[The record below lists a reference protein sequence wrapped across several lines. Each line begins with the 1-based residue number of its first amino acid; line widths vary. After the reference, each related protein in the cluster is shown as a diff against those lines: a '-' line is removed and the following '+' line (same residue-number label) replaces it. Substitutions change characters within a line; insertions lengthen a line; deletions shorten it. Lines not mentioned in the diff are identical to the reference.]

1 MEVYSYN
8 SETCEYIG
16 ITTAFESP
24 MEPGVYHHPACTTT
38 IKPPT
43 NNDPEHKMITWD
55 KENKK
60 WSIVD
65 RPPREKTIEEL
76 RQEVI
81 DNFVPPT
88 AMELLRA
95 QRNKKLKNIDWMITR
110 YLTTTGIIPE
120 ELKIYMQQLR
130 DLPSVSEPRRI
141 QKDVM
146 LYVLDPESVQWP
158 VFPENL

>member
-8 SETCEYIG
+8 QETFEYIG
-16 ITTAFESP
+16 TTIAFESP
-24 MEPGVYHHPACTTT
+24 LEPGVYHHPAYTTT
-38 IKPPT
+38 TVPPT

-55 KENKK
+55 KEK

-76 RQEVI
+76 RQEDI
-81 DNFVPPT
+81 DNYVPPT
-88 AMELLRA
+88 AMELLRT
-95 QRNKKLKNIDWMITR
+95 QRDKRLKNIDWMVTR

-120 ELKIYMQQLR
+120 QLKIYMQELR
-130 DLPSVSEPRRI
+130 DLPAISEPRSI
-141 QKDVM
+141 KKDVM
-146 LYVLDPESVQWP
+146 LYVLDDESVQWP

>member
-65 RPPREKTIEEL
+65 RPPREKTLEEL
-76 RQEVI
+76 RQEDI
-81 DNFVPPT
+81 DNFIPPT
-88 AMELLRA
+88 PMELLRA
-95 QRNKKLKNIDWMITR
+95 QRDKKLKAIDWMVTR
-110 YLTTTGIIPE
+110 YITTTGTIPE
-120 ELKIYMQQLR
+120 ELKNYMQQLR
-130 DLPSVSEPRRI
+130 DIPEHTNPRMIQESE
-141 QKDVM
+141 M
-146 LYVLDPESVQWP
+146 FYVLDPESVVWP
-158 VFPENL
+158 EMPLL

>member
-8 SETCEYIG
+8 QETFEYIG
-16 ITTAFESP
+16 TTIAFESP
-24 MEPGVYHHPACTTT
+24 LEPGTYHYPAHTTT
-38 IKPPT
+38 IVPPT

-60 WSIVD
+60 WSILD

-76 RQEVI
+76 RQEDI

-95 QRNKKLKNIDWMITR
+95 QRDKKLKNIDWMVTR
-110 YLTTTGIIPE
+110 YLTTTGTIPE
-120 ELKIYMQQLR
+120 ELKNYMQQLR
-130 DLPSVSEPRRI
+130 DIPEHTNPRMIQESE
-141 QKDVM
+141 M
-146 LYVLDPESVQWP
+146 FYVLDPESVVWP
-158 VFPENL
+158 EIPLL

>member
-8 SETCEYIG
+8 DETCEYIG

-24 MEPGVYHHPACTTT
+24 LEPGVYHHPACTTT

-76 RQEVI
+76 HQEDI

-88 AMELLRA
+88 PMELLRNA
-95 QRNKKLKNIDWMITR
+95 RDKRLKAVDWAVTR
-110 YLTTTGIIPE
+110 SLTTTGIIPE
-120 ELKIYMQQLR
+120 ELKNYMQELR
-130 DLPSVSEPRRI
+130 DLPANSNPTMIKE
-141 QKDVM
+141 DVM
-146 LYVLDPESVQWP
+146 LYVLDESSVIWP
-158 VFPENL
+158 TKPIL